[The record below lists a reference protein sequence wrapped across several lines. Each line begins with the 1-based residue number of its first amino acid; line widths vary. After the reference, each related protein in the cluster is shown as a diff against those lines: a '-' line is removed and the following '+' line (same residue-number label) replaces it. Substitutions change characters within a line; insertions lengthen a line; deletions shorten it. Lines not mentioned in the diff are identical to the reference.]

1 MAQDSQQF
9 KEAVNLAILTVLNVQ
24 VMSITAQN
32 VFQASQLTQEQEN
45 VLQRLAALTVKNTSK
60 ELVLP
65 FVTMASTSTKES
77 VFTEDV
83 SMDMLLMLMEVALDQ
98 LQFLQDLLATSTNT
112 FKMDNVLEPAE
123 INTTLTQQLKN
134 VLPVPLTVTLASA
147 VHSVSSVQLDTK
159 WLKENASKQ
168 HLAMP
173 TNSNTKE
180 TV

>member
-45 VLQRLAALTVKNTSK
+45 VLQRLAALTVKNISK

-65 FVTMASTSTKES
+65 FVMLASTSMKVS
-77 VFTEDV
+77 VFMEDV

-112 FKMDNVLEPAE
+112 FKMDNVLVHAE
-123 INTTLTQQLKN
+123 INITLTQQLKN
-134 VLPVPLTVTLASA
+134 VLLVLLTVILASA
-147 VHSVSSVQLDTK
+147 AHSV
-159 WLKENASKQ
+159 
-168 HLAMP
+168 
-173 TNSNTKE
+173 
-180 TV
+180 